1 MKFRSRLCWAILAL
15 SQIYPIKRF
24 TSKEMTKICPILILY
39 ILSFYSFAQ
48 EKKKEFRENPYERA
62 RFESEITQDPATG
75 KVPTERLVSARKNL
89 QEKIQRGRFASS
101 MNWFEMGPLDAGGRT
116 RALALDP
123 NDTNHKRVWAG
134 GVAGG
139 LWYNNDFTDA
149 NQKWIKI
156 DDFWA
161 NLAISCIAFDPNSPQ
176 KMYVGTGE
184 GWQNIDAVRGTGI
197 WYSANNG
204 TTWQQLS
211 ATSSNVDFNFVQ
223 DIAVNTNGEIF
234 AATQNGIYRS
244 IDNGTTWQQ
253 VLLPT
258 IGSTFA
264 ADLEIASDQTIF
276 ATFGKI
282 SSSGSGIF
290 KSTDQGSTWTN
301 ITPDNTGARTE
312 LALAPST
319 LGSSQVIYAVSTYGD
334 SPPNTGK
341 IKWFKKSID
350 AGSTWTDIIAPN
362 FTSNQGWYNL
372 ILSVHPTD
380 ANLIIAGGTNL
391 SKTTDGGASWTMLY
405 YGLPYPDQHAIVYN
419 PYNPDQVLIGND
431 GGVFLSNNYGN
442 ATTTE
447 PIFQRRT
454 KGYNVAQFYSVAVK
468 NIAGSGYAIG
478 GTQDNGSLKINP
490 PIFTQGTGTDVAIF
504 SGDGYICFID
514 RDNPNVQIISG
525 IKNVYELHNQ
535 NGDFSES
542 IVIDGDKGKFL
553 NPAAYNDKINVF
565 YSYSDTTS
573 TSTRLSRVTDVGGR
587 TVLGSM
593 TINVKMDITFMKAG
607 KIDHTLFIACKGGKI
622 YKIADAGLAGQ
633 IVMQIDNACLPA
645 GNTTISCI
653 DIGKTDDNLLVTF
666 SNYGIASVWLTNDG
680 GTTWLNKEHLGSG
693 LEDIPIRAAVFYPLD
708 RMQVFLATELGVWQ
722 TKDISVAY
730 PYWQPTNI
738 GLANVRCD
746 GLVYRSTDRV
756 LAIGTHGRG
765 IYMSTLPL
773 PPSCNS
779 QLVLEK
785 ENRLPNATIESWDW
799 IQANTNNAINA
810 NQKVSYLAGKYILLE
825 PNFEA
830 KQGSVF
836 QAQIAGC
843 SEN

>member
-1 MKFRSRLCWAILAL
+1 MKFKERPRWTIFTQSEAFLR
-15 SQIYPIKRF
+15 KRF
-24 TSKEMTKICPILILY
+24 TSKEMTKIYSIIALLSV
-39 ILSFYSFAQ
+39 SFYSFSQ
-48 EKKKEFRENPYERA
+48 EKKKEFHENPYERA

-75 KVPTERLVSARKNL
+75 VVPLERLVDARKNL
-89 QEKIQRGRFASS
+89 QEKIQKGRLATA
-101 MNWFEMGPLDAGGRT
+101 MNWYEMGPSDAGGRT
-116 RALALDP
+116 RALTLDP
-123 NDTNHKRVWAG
+123 NDLTHKRVWAG

-149 NQKWIKI
+149 NQQWVKI

-161 NLAISCIAFDPNSPQ
+161 NLAVSCIAFDPSSPQ

-184 GWQNIDAVRGTGI
+184 GWQNIDTVRGAGI

-204 TTWQQLS
+204 TTWQQLAS
-211 ATSSNVDFNFVQ
+211 TASNADFYFVQ
-223 DIAVNTNGEIF
+223 DIAVNTNGKVF
-234 AATQNGIYRS
+234 AATQNGVYRS
-244 IDNGTTWQQ
+244 TDNGITWQQ
-253 VLLPT
+253 VLLPST
-258 IGSTFA
+258 GSTFA
-264 ADLEIASDQTIF
+264 ADLEIGSDQTIF

-282 SSSGSGIF
+282 TSSGSGIY
-290 KSTDQGSTWTN
+290 KSTDEGATWTN

-319 LGSSQVIYAVSTYGD
+319 SGSSQVIYAVSTFGD

-341 IKWFKKSID
+341 IKWFKKSTD
-350 AGSTWTDIIAPN
+350 AGNTWTDIVAPS

-380 ANLIIAGGTNL
+380 PNLVIAGGTNL
-391 SKTTDGGASWTMLY
+391 AKTTDGGANWTMLY
-405 YGLPYPDQHAIVYN
+405 YGLPHPDQHAIVFN
-419 PYNPDQVLIGND
+419 LHNPDQVLIGND
-431 GGVFLSNNYGN
+431 GGVFVSNNYGN
-442 ATTTE
+442 AATTE
-447 PIFQRRT
+447 PTFQRRT

-478 GTQDNGSLKINP
+478 GTQDNGSLRINP

-573 TSTRLSRVTDVGGR
+573 TTTRLSRVTDVGGG

-593 TINVKMDITFMKAG
+593 TVNVKMDITFMKAG
-607 KIDHTLFIACKGGKI
+607 KTDHTLFIACKGGKI
-622 YKIADAGLAGQ
+622 YKITNAGIAGQ
-633 IVMQIDNACLPA
+633 TVTQIDNACLPV

-653 DIGKTDDNLLVTF
+653 DIGATDDNLLVIF

-680 GTTWLNKEHLGSG
+680 GSTWLNKDQTGSA
-693 LEDIPIRAAVFYPLD
+693 LEDMPIRAAVFYPLD
-708 RMQVFLATELGVWQ
+708 RKQVFLATELGVWQ
-722 TKDISVAY
+722 TSDISVSS
-730 PYWQPTNI
+730 PIWQPTNV

-756 LAIGTHGRG
+756 LAVGTHGRG

-773 PPSCNS
+773 PPNCNS

-799 IQANTNNAINA
+799 IQATANNGINA
-810 NQKVSYLAGKYILLE
+810 NQKVTYSAGKYILLE

-830 KQGSVF
+830 KQGSIF
-836 QAQIAGC
+836 QAKIAGC